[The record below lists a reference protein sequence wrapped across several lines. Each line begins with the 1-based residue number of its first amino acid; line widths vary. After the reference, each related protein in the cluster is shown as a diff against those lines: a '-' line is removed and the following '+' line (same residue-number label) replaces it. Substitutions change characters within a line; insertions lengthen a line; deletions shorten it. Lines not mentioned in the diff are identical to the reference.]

1 MYYTYVLKSEVN
13 GQFYTGA
20 TFDIEKRIMEHAEGR
35 VRSTKHKG
43 PFCLV
48 YFEACLNKDDAFRR
62 EKYLKTDMGKRYI
75 RNRIKKGLT
84 G

>member
-1 MYYTYVLKSEVN
+1 LILKKESWN
-13 GQFYTGA
+13 
-20 TFDIEKRIMEHAEGR
+20 MLEGR